1 MMGSE
6 GSVVQAR
13 GAWCSEPSGVRST
26 GIVTDL
32 TAPVVRA
39 AVARQ
44 AIDRPALLRLSRFG
58 GLGRTSVV
66 EFRACHPDA
75 MHDHRQL
82 PGHGHGGA
90 LEAST
95 LREGHAPGA

>member
-44 AIDRPALLRLSRFG
+44 AMDRPARPSATPLWRPRTNLRSRIPHLSPR
-58 GLGRTSVV
+58 
-66 EFRACHPDA
+66 CDA
-75 MHDHRQL
+75 
-82 PGHGHGGA
+82 
-90 LEAST
+90 
-95 LREGHAPGA
+95 